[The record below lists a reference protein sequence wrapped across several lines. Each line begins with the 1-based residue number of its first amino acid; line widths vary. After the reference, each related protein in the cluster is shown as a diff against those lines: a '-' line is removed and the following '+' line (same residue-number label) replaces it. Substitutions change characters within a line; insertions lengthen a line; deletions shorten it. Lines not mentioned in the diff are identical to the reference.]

1 MYTLEASL
9 LQTKRVIGLADE
21 DVNTEGSHAI
31 DDKLKGRKRTLL

>member
-31 DDKLKGRKRTLL
+31 DDNLKGRKRTLL